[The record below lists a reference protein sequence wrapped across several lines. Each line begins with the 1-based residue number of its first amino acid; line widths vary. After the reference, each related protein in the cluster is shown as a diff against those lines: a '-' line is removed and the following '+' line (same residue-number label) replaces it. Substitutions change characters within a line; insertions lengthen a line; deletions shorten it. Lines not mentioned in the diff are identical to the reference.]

1 MRLRGYR
8 GGDAGLLAGRWLP
21 GELLG
26 LPIAAWPPL
35 APHTR
40 VPPPADPSQ
49 EMCIAPGLGF
59 VRYTALDWVHRRAR
73 VEIGLH
79 AVDGVDV
86 LMKTVVAHGFLTLN
100 LSRLY
105 GWVTPAL
112 ATPAGLLTD
121 VGFRRE
127 AVLPESTW
135 LDGRPVDREIWGV
148 VRND

>member
-8 GGDAGLLAGRWLP
+8 SSDSELLAGPWLP

-26 LPIAAWPPL
+26 LPVSGWPAL
-35 APHTR
+35 AEPTR
-40 VPPPADPSQ
+40 VPAPADPSQ
-49 EMCIAPGLGF
+49 ELCIAPGLGF

-79 AVDGVDV
+79 GVDGLDV
-86 LMKTVVAHGFLTLN
+86 LLKTVMAHGFLTLN
-100 LSRLY
+100 LSRIY
-105 GWVTPAL
+105 GWVTPL
-112 ATPAGLLTD
+112 LRPPVGLLAD

-135 LDGRPVDREIWGV
+135 LDGRPVDREIWGA

>member
-8 GGDAGLLAGRWLP
+8 RSDADLLAGPWLP

-26 LPIAAWPPL
+26 LPIAEWPPL
-35 APHTR
+35 APPTQ
-40 VPPPADPSQ
+40 VPPPDDASQ
-49 EMCIAPGLGF
+49 ELCIAPGLGF
-59 VRYTALDWVHRRAR
+59 VRYTALDWVHRRAQ
-73 VEIGLH
+73 VQIGLH
-79 AVDGVDV
+79 SADGLDV
-86 LMKTVVAHGFLTLN
+86 LLKTVVAHGFLTLN

-105 GWVTPAL
+105 GWVTPVL
-112 ATPAGLLTD
+112 ETPTGLLAD

-148 VRND
+148 GRND

>member
-8 GGDAGLLAGRWLP
+8 SSDADLLAGPWLP

-26 LPIAAWPPL
+26 LPIDDWPPL
-35 APHTR
+35 AAWTS
-40 VPPPADPSQ
+40 VPPPANPSQ
-49 EMCIAPGLGF
+49 ELCIAPGLGF
-59 VRYTALDWVHRRAR
+59 VRYAELDWVHRRAR
-73 VEIGLH
+73 VEIGLR
-79 AVDGVDV
+79 ATDGLDV
-86 LMKTVVAHGFLTLN
+86 LLKTVVAHGFLTLN
-100 LSRLY
+100 LSRVY
-105 GWVTPAL
+105 GWVTPVL
-112 ATPAGLLTD
+112 DPPTGLLAD

>member
-8 GGDAGLLAGRWLP
+8 RGDAHLLAGPWLP

-26 LPIAAWPPL
+26 LPMIDWPML
-35 APHTR
+35 AEPTT
-40 VPPPADPSQ
+40 VPAPTDPSQ
-49 EMCIAPGLGF
+49 ELCIASGLGF
-59 VRYTALDWVHRRAR
+59 VRYTELDWVHRRAR

-79 AVDGVDV
+79 ALHSIDV
-86 LMKTVVAHGFLTLN
+86 LLKTVVAHGFLTLN

-105 GWVTPAL
+105 GWVTPVL
-112 ATPAGLLTD
+112 DPPTGLLGD
-121 VGFRRE
+121 VGFQRE
-127 AVLPESTW
+127 ATLPESAW